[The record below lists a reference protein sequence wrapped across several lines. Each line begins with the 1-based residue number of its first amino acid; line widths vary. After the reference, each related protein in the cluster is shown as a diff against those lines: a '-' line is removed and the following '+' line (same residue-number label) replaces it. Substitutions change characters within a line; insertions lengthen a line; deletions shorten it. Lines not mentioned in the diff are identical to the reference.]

1 MPEVRVAA
9 EGSLRYVQASGSGRT
24 WATASAAATGY
35 LGYVQSFTFTSGTN
49 LVTIMDRGNPDHHK
63 QTMKNPIDITVQYQ
77 WTGGFFDAGS
87 GSGASVPM
95 LHLEFRAAR
104 PEVGDGSSAFY
115 YQFHGV
121 ARINNQVTEQQDG
134 DTINITYRAL
144 AMNGPTGSGY
154 IY

>member
-1 MPEVRVAA
+1 M
-9 EGSLRYVQASGSGRT
+9 QASGSGKT
-24 WATASAAATGY
+24 WATASAAATGL
-35 LGYVQSFTFTSGTN
+35 LGYVQQFSFTSA
-49 LVTIMDRGNPDHHK
+49 VQIATIMERGIPDHHK
-63 QTMKNPIDITVQYQ
+63 VTQKTPIDLTVQYM

-104 PEVGDGSSAFY
+104 PEVGDGTSAFY

-121 ARINNQVTEQQDG
+121 TRISNQVSEQAEG

-144 AMNGPTGSGY
+144 AMTGPTGSGY
-154 IY
+154 IA